1 MKKSLILLS
10 AVCALALTSCSKKES
25 SDVIIGGIFPLSGNV
40 AVYGVECKNGVD
52 LAIEEIN
59 AAGGINGKKVV
70 LVSEDDEGND

>member
-10 AVCALALTSCSKKES
+10 AVCALALTSCTKKES

-52 LAIEEIN
+52 LASSSSLSSPPATSLSLKFTKIE
-59 AAGGINGKKVV
+59 K
-70 LVSEDDEGND
+70 